1 MSPAKRSSVRGFA
14 GVVRLLKRAAL
25 GRIVLFGTL
34 GISFVTVGPTT
45 TKGDTMSTTTDTIT
59 FVWTLEDSIDY
70 FQQDFVVEGDT
81 HAKRVALARRR
92 HRAWHGDV
100 VLVALLV
107 NTTDEAKHALA
118 ESLRGPN
125 SCVPRL

>member
-1 MSPAKRSSVRGFA
+1 M
-14 GVVRLLKRAAL
+14 
-25 GRIVLFGTL
+25 
-34 GISFVTVGPTT
+34 TT
-45 TKGDTMSTTTDTIT
+45 TTTSTTTDTIT

-70 FQQDFVVEGDT
+70 FEQDFVVEGDT

-100 VLVALLV
+100 VLVAMIV
-107 NTTDEAKHALA
+107 NTTDEVKRTLA